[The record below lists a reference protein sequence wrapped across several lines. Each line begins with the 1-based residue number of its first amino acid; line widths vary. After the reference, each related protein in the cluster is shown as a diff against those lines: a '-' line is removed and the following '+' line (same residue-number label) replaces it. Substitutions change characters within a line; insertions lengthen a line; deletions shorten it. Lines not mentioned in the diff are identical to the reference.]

1 MYTMNTTTK
10 PRMGDVNT
18 HLIFDILL
26 LVGVVLTLFMAWATH
41 RKIKEHSL
49 ILGLLAVNAIA
60 LNEETAT
67 LKDRLDVL
75 APEAPAAPAAGA
87 GTAGTAAP
95 AVPPVPTVASL
106 KQSGTYLNASGEMC
120 NQIRGPWGVKEDC
133 RPPATMY
140 GGRASLPTP
149 KQLEMKSK
157 Y

>member
-1 MYTMNTTTK
+1 MDPPQYSMK
-10 PRMGDVNT
+10 PRMTDVNT

-49 ILGLLAVNAIA
+49 ILGAVAVNVIA

-67 LKDRLDVL
+67 LKDRLDVM
-75 APEAPAAPAAGA
+75 APESMPMGYPYPTTTPTP
-87 GTAGTAAP
+87 TANG
-95 AVPPVPTVASL
+95 PVPAVASL

-133 RPPATMY
+133 RPPTTMY

-149 KQLEMKSK
+149 KQLEMKSR